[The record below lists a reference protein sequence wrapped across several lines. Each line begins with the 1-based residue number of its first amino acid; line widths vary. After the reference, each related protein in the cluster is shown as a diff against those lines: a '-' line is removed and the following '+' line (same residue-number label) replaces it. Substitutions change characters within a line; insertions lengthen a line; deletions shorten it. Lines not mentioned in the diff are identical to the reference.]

1 MQKGKSSWIS
11 QENNPDAVHIY
22 VRIWTASQQPRR
34 GTALSVLSAAVFRK
48 KSMRRWN
55 MHYRQNWQ
63 GILSICRKAGKL
75 AMGLEPTK
83 DAMYRGTVSGV
94 LVASDASAKTRKE
107 AAFYCGQ
114 AQVPCLELAFTKAD
128 FAQMIGRGSGVLA
141 ICDDGFFRKMQLL
154 AEQEKQEPRGEA

>member
-1 MQKGKSSWIS
+1 
-11 QENNPDAVHIY
+11 
-22 VRIWTASQQPRR
+22 
-34 GTALSVLSAAVFRK
+34 
-48 KSMRRWN
+48 

-94 LVASDASAKTRKE
+94 LVASDASARRGKSGV
-107 AAFYCGQ
+107 FCGQ

-128 FAQMIGRGSGVLA
+128 FAR
-141 ICDDGFFRKMQLL
+141 
-154 AEQEKQEPRGEA
+154 

>member
-1 MQKGKSSWIS
+1 
-11 QENNPDAVHIY
+11 
-22 VRIWTASQQPRR
+22 
-34 GTALSVLSAAVFRK
+34 
-48 KSMRRWN
+48 

-114 AQVPCLELAFTKAD
+114 AQVPCLELHL
-128 FAQMIGRGSGVLA
+128 QSGL
-141 ICDDGFFRKMQLL
+141 CPDDRQRQRCAGDL
-154 AEQEKQEPRGEA
+154 

>member
-1 MQKGKSSWIS
+1 
-11 QENNPDAVHIY
+11 
-22 VRIWTASQQPRR
+22 
-34 GTALSVLSAAVFRK
+34 
-48 KSMRRWN
+48 

-83 DAMYRGTVSGV
+83 GAMYRGTVSGV

>member
-1 MQKGKSSWIS
+1 
-11 QENNPDAVHIY
+11 
-22 VRIWTASQQPRR
+22 
-34 GTALSVLSAAVFRK
+34 
-48 KSMRRWN
+48 

-114 AQVPCLELAFTKAD
+114 AQVPVWNWHFH
-128 FAQMIGRGSGVLA
+128 QSGL
-141 ICDDGFFRKMQLL
+141 CPDDRQRQRCAGDL
-154 AEQEKQEPRGEA
+154 

>member
-1 MQKGKSSWIS
+1 
-11 QENNPDAVHIY
+11 
-22 VRIWTASQQPRR
+22 
-34 GTALSVLSAAVFRK
+34 
-48 KSMRRWN
+48 

-94 LVASDASAKTRKE
+94 LVASDASA
-107 AAFYCGQ
+107 
-114 AQVPCLELAFTKAD
+114 CLELAFTKAD

>member
-1 MQKGKSSWIS
+1 
-11 QENNPDAVHIY
+11 
-22 VRIWTASQQPRR
+22 
-34 GTALSVLSAAVFRK
+34 
-48 KSMRRWN
+48 

-114 AQVPCLELAFTKAD
+114 AD
-128 FAQMIGRGSGVLA
+128 GRNKNTDVGRYRRHTLSTPPIHGTMLVGG
-141 ICDDGFFRKMQLL
+141 DGAL
-154 AEQEKQEPRGEA
+154 